1 MGSITIS
8 KPNKQERDNLTDVQ
22 KRNAGI
28 TAKYGTPEQQSEL
41 LNSESIKDLLKI
53 SYEGEEIYKILA
65 KSKSIDVKFKLL
77 DFVTSKSPDLLEMVA
92 PILIEEARLAYR
104 NAEMQ
109 TSKDVIGKVWECIKM
124 VDNPADPKILNS
136 GKKEKLA
143 YSLFTSEEGFSLVSD
158 FLSWLNDASALKA
171 YKEYREITK
180 DKYYKNSLDAIPTRK
195 KNVVKSRRY
204 LANYIATYG
213 GDKLRL
219 DLLNAI
225 DRLKAYELLYLED
238 ETKSKTRYN
247 FNPIASKSNHNESLY
262 SIIAASSDEEAI
274 SKFLDVVGKMENGG
288 ELLLAKPQNDYYY
301 SKYHFDGL
309 VSLIAAKM
317 DFEYK
322 FNAEINGEISNKILA
337 LAEKYPLI
345 LGSRFRYG
353 SEEHY
358 TTVAEIIAEKGGKEI
373 QEKLLKFIEIPGL
386 AEPITKAIN
395 KYSTE
400 ELKKEVQKFLLGPF
414 KLRV

>member
-77 DFVTSKSPDLLEMVA
+77 DVITSKSPDLLEMAA
-92 PILIEEARLAYR
+92 PILIKEANLAFR
-104 NAEMQ
+104 HADTQ
-109 TSKDVIGKVWECIKM
+109 TSKDMIRKVWESIKM
-124 VDNPADPKILNS
+124 VDNPSDPKILNS
-136 GKKEKLA
+136 GEKEKLA
-143 YSLFTSEEGFSLVSD
+143 YSLFTSAEGFNIVSD
-158 FLSWLNDASALKA
+158 FLGWLNDTSALKA
-171 YKEYREITK
+171 YKEYTK
-180 DKYYKNSLDAIPTRK
+180 VNKEKYYKNFLDTFHTRE
-195 KNVVKSRRY
+195 KNVVRSRSY
-204 LANYIATYG
+204 LVNNIAKYG
-213 GDKLRL
+213 GDEFRL
-219 DLLNAI
+219 ELLNAI

-238 ETKSKTRYN
+238 KTESKTRYN
-247 FNPIASKSNHNESLY
+247 FNPVASKSNHKESLY